1 MESRPHIQ
9 HIFERS
15 FVGGGDKV
23 LGPLQGLRFVNFM
36 IHNYF
41 IDQSLKSGNIFC
53 YIVQNHKN
61 SFIWVIR
68 QLVVAWHVHHHII
81 MFIYMI

>member
-15 FVGGGDKV
+15 FVGGSDKV

-53 YIVQNHKN
+53 YIV
-61 SFIWVIR
+61 
-68 QLVVAWHVHHHII
+68 
-81 MFIYMI
+81 

>member
-61 SFIWVIR
+61 SFI
-68 QLVVAWHVHHHII
+68 
-81 MFIYMI
+81 